1 MFRNIKVRLLLS
13 HLVLIVFVMGLTAFL
28 FLRWLQ
34 VFTMKKF
41 EAPLVSNAQFF
52 SSYIGTYLD
61 KEEDLSAA
69 SQFFIRN
76 FSVEKNLRLKVFNL
90 QGHVLV
96 DTWKSGAGG
105 ITVIEHQAIGALTD
119 REKTWIQSSGKER
132 LLHVSVPIYL
142 KGSVLGGADVSTS
155 LSEVDATYRV
165 MKIRFALAL
174 FISFVAAIL
183 LALFLIKT
191 LIRPILSIRDAATRI
206 AHGELS
212 TRVTYN
218 SRDELGQLGETVNY
232 MAEKLEQQIQQILN
246 EKNKMKAL
254 LFALMD
260 GVLALDLAGRVTY
273 VNESAARL
281 LGLEERTWLNRPLE
295 EIFRVDAIL
304 SLVRESLE
312 QKKILSQEVPFGD
325 DVFFVFILP
334 ILEAEE
340 RIGSM
345 LIFRDVT
352 ELRRLEVARSQF
364 LSNVSHE
371 LRTPLTIIKGFVI
384 TLMDGGNQDEESIRH
399 LSQINAET
407 DRLSR
412 LVDDLLE
419 LSRLRSKKFA
429 LQIVWADPAE
439 LIKKTVDDLKPQAL
453 RYGIELGLCIQGR
466 LSQALL
472 DPDRIRQVLINLM
485 DNAVKFTPAG
495 GKVEVT
501 AREAEGE
508 VIIEVSDTGSGIPL
522 EELPFVF
529 ERFFRSKGKNA
540 YRVPGSGLGLAIV
553 KEIIEAHRGK
563 ISVKS
568 HEGQG
573 STFSFT
579 LPLTQQEEPGRKC

>member
-1 MFRNIKVRLLLS
+1 
-13 HLVLIVFVMGLTAFL
+13 
-28 FLRWLQ
+28 
-34 VFTMKKF
+34 MKKF
-41 EAPLVSNAQFF
+41 ESPLISNAQFF

-61 KEEDLSAA
+61 KEEDLLAA

-76 FSVEKNLRLKVFNL
+76 FNIEKNLRLRVFNL

-96 DTWKSGAGG
+96 DTWKSGADSITG
-105 ITVIEHQAIGALTD
+105 IEPQAIEALTD
-119 REKTWIQSSGKER
+119 REKKWIQYSGKER
-132 LLHVSVPIYL
+132 ILHVSVPIYL

-174 FISFVAAIL
+174 FISFAAAIL

-212 TRVTYN
+212 TRVTYS

-281 LGLEERTWLNRPLE
+281 LGLEERGWLNRPIE
-295 EIFRVDAIL
+295 EIFRVEAIL
-304 SLVRESLE
+304 SLVRESLD
-312 QKKILSQEVPFGD
+312 QKKILSQEVTFGD
-325 DVFFVFILP
+325 GVFFVFILP

-453 RYGIELGLCIQGR
+453 RYGIELGLRIQGR

-495 GKVEVT
+495 GKVEVS

-508 VIIEVSDTGSGIPL
+508 VIIEVSDTGSGIPR

-573 STFSFT
+573 STFLFT
-579 LPLTQQEEPGRKC
+579 LPLTQQETPGRKC